1 MSEIYSREYWTEYL
15 EVPEEIL
22 PFLEKPRRSLP
33 GENEHN
39 LYRLFELMVNEI
51 IPDTPAEWLVTIDL
65 AWLWIDIQ
73 RYRDFKNAIILQN
86 RKSAIEFALANTDPA
101 AVGGMNPMLRGKAR
115 IDAETLR
122 TDANRTNELAKR
134 LQAHGYDED
143 ALNAAAFVQGIEPLV
158 AIERFLASA
167 RQQVAVMLRELGVR
181 REFAR
186 RAKEALDRFLAD
198 QKSKEQAIANTSGS
212 DTDAGSRQ

>member
-1 MSEIYSREYWTEYL
+1 MSEIYSREYWMEDL

-22 PFLEKPRRSLP
+22 PFLEKPPRLLP
-33 GENEHN
+33 GDNEHD

-51 IPDTPAEWLVTIDL
+51 IPDTPVEWLVTIDL

-73 RYRDFKNAIILQN
+73 RYRSFKNAIILQN
-86 RKSAIEFALANTDPA
+86 RKSAIEFALAATDPA
-101 AVGGMNPMLRGKAR
+101 AVVGMNPLLRGKAR

-122 TDANRTNELAKR
+122 TDANKRNELTTR
-134 LQAHGYDED
+134 LQAHGYDDD

-158 AIERFLASA
+158 AIEKFLASA
-167 RQQVAVMLRELGVR
+167 RHQVAVLLRELGIR

-198 QKSKEQAIANTSGS
+198 LKSKEQAIANTPGS
-212 DTDAGSRQ
+212 DTEAGSQ